1 MFDTLM
7 PALRQLLEARIENA
21 RHTLRMTIG
30 IALLLLAI
38 VGYFAAGACFSTINS
53 VSELTRNAR
62 STKRQQLSA
71 S

>member
-30 IALLLLAI
+30 IALLLAI
-38 VGYFAAGACFSTINS
+38 VGYFAAGAYFSTINS